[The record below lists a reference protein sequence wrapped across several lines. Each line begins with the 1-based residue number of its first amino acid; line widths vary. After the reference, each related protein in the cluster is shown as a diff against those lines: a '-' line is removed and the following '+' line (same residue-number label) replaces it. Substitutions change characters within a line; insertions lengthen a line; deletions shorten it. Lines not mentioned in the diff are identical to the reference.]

1 MNQYGVMG
9 HPIQH
14 SWSPKIH
21 QLFATQTN
29 QQLIYQAILVPL
41 DGFAQALDDFQAQ
54 GGKGL
59 NVTLPFKQQAYQCV
73 DVLSERAKLACAINT
88 IQFNSDGSRL
98 GDNTDGVGFIRDVTL
113 NYKFPILNKRVLVLG
128 AGGAVRGIIDPL
140 LKQSP
145 KLMVIANRTE
155 ENAHALVTQSDKRS
169 SNIQACS
176 LSELAQFEFDL
187 IINGTSAS
195 LLGDDIDLPG
205 NILSAHAYCYDMV
218 YGKGATPFMQWAL
231 KNNAAIVSDGL
242 GMLIEQAAESFYI
255 WRGIRPDTQAVF
267 NYFTSS
273 HQ

>member
-14 SWSPKIH
+14 SWSPRIH

-29 QQLIYQAILVPL
+29 QQLIYEAIFVPV
-41 DGFAQALDDFQAQ
+41 DGFAQALNDFQAQ

-59 NVTLPFKQQAYQCV
+59 NITLPFKQQACEFV
-73 DVLSERAKLACAINT
+73 DALSERAKLANAVNT
-88 IQFNSDGSRL
+88 IQFNSDGSRF

-113 NYKFPILNKRVLVLG
+113 NHKFPILNKRVLVLG

-145 KLMVIANRTE
+145 SSIIVANRTQ
-155 ENAHALVTQSDKRS
+155 ENARALVAEFSH
-169 SNIQACS
+169 SNINIKACS
-176 LSELAQFEFDL
+176 LSELAQLEFDL
-187 IINGTSAS
+187 IVNGTSAG
-195 LLGDDIDLPG
+195 LFGDHIDLSG
-205 NILSAHAYCYDMV
+205 NILSAHAYCYEMV
-218 YGKGATPFMQWAL
+218 YGKEATPFMQWGL

-267 NYFTSS
+267 NYFASS